1 MFNHGSTNMKTKT
14 QVVVIGGGVIGC
26 SVLYHLTKFGWTDV
40 VLLERKVLTAGSTW
54 HAAAGFHTLNGDINM
69 ARLQR
74 YTIELYNEI
83 QEAGDQN
90 VGLHLPGGMSL
101 AATPERWEFL
111 RTEWTRHK
119 FMGIE
124 SALISP
130 AEIKALCPI
139 VETADLLGGLWFP
152 DEGHL
157 DPYGCTHA
165 YARAARKAGAE
176 IHQQTKVESLQQRPD
191 GSWDVTTDKGV
202 IHAEHVVN
210 AAGLWAREVGAM
222 AGLKLPLIPM
232 EHHYLIT
239 DEIAAIKDF
248 GKEIP
253 VVADLDGEI
262 YMRQEHNGVLL
273 GVYEKNCTPWALD
286 GTPWNYGETD
296 LLQPNLERLEDALNK
311 GFERFPLVGAAG
323 IKRVVNG
330 PFTFTPDGNPLMG
343 PVRGLRNYW
352 VAAGCMAGFS
362 QGGGVGLALSQ
373 WMIHGEPHDNV
384 FAMDVARYPELTQ
397 HFVTAKAKEFY
408 GHRFYLAKPNEQW
421 PAGRP
426 LKTTPIY
433 EMQKQDNAVFGV
445 GYGLEMPMWFA
456 PKGEAPVETPT
467 FRRSNAFEHVAREC
481 AGVRRSV
488 GVFDASGFAK
498 YEISGPGA
506 AAWLDELFANKLP
519 SVGRA
524 RLAPLLWPSGQLNGD
539 LTMMRLAPDRFMVTG
554 SGYMQEYHMRWME
567 QHLPAS
573 GVQLVNRS
581 ETLMALA
588 LSGPLSR
595 QLMVDAFGSAS
606 VEGLDKIL
614 SVKTAELGMAPGIV
628 ARISLSGELGYE
640 LYVESQYF
648 EVLYRHLLEVGKQHG
663 LVKYGVW
670 ALLSLRLEKGY
681 GIWSREFSKDYTPFE
696 SGLSDFIDFDKPHFV
711 GRQAV
716 LEMRDKP
723 VKRRLV
729 TLTIEAD
736 DVDAS
741 GFEPIWVGERLVGYT
756 TSGGYGHT
764 TGKSIAM
771 AYIDT
776 DQIDSNAAYEV
787 HILGERRKA
796 RLVTAALIDPQGL
809 RPRANV

>member
-1 MFNHGSTNMKTKT
+1 MKTKA

-40 VLLERKVLTAGSTW
+40 MLLERKVLTAGSTW
-54 HAAAGFHTLNGDINM
+54 HAAAGFHTLNGDVNM

-90 VGLHLPGGMSL
+90 VGLHVPGGMSL

-119 FMGIE
+119 FMGIDSE
-124 SALISP
+124 LISP
-130 AEIKALCPI
+130 AEIKKLCPI
-139 VETADLLGGLWFP
+139 VETADILGGLWFP

-176 IHQQTKVESLQQRPD
+176 ICQQTKVEGLKQRAD
-191 GSWDVTTDKGV
+191 GTWDVTTDQGV

-222 AGLKLPLIPM
+222 AGVKLPLIPM

-239 DEIAAIKDF
+239 DEIAEIKAF

-273 GVYEKNCTPWALD
+273 GVYEKNCTPWALN

-296 LLQPNLERLEDALNK
+296 LLPPDLDRLEDALLK

-384 FAMDVARYPELTQ
+384 FAMDVSRYPDLTQ

-408 GHRFYLAKPNEQW
+408 GNRFYLAKPNEQW

-445 GYGLEMPMWFA
+445 GYGLEMPLWFA
-456 PKGEAPVETPT
+456 PPGQAPVETPT
-467 FRRSNAFEHVAREC
+467 FRRSNAFEHVAKEC
-481 AGVRRSV
+481 AAVRQGV

-498 YEISGPGA
+498 YEISGPDA
-506 AAWLDELFANKLP
+506 AQWLDMVFANKLP

-524 RLAPLLWPSGQLNGD
+524 RLAPLLWPSGQLKGD
-539 LTMMRLAPDRFMVTG
+539 LTMMRLSQDRFMVTG
-554 SGYMQEYHMRWME
+554 SGYMQDYHMRWFE
-567 QHLPAS
+567 QHVPKS
-573 GVQLVNRS
+573 GVQIVNRS
-581 ETLMALA
+581 ETMMALA
-588 LSGPLSR
+588 ISGPRSR
-595 QLMVDAFGSAS
+595 QLLTDAFGPGV
-606 VEGLDKIL
+606 VEGLEKIL
-614 SVKTAELGMAPGIV
+614 SVKYAELGPVPGIV

-640 LYVESQYF
+640 LYVDSQYF
-648 EVLYRHLLEVGKQHG
+648 QTLYRHVLEAGKSHG

-670 ALLSLRLEKGY
+670 ALLSLRLEKGF

-696 SGLSDFIDFDKPHFV
+696 SGLDAFIDMQKPDFI
-711 GRQAV
+711 GRSAL
-716 LEMRDKP
+716 LEMQQKP
-723 VKRRLV
+723 MKRRLSTFTV
-729 TLTIEAD
+729 DAH

-771 AYIDT
+771 GYVDT
-776 DQIDSNAAYEV
+776 DQLNLGAAYEI

-796 RLVTAALIDPQGL
+796 QLVEGALYDPQGV
-809 RPRANV
+809 RPRSTT

>member
-1 MFNHGSTNMKTKT
+1 MKTKT
-14 QVVVIGGGVIGC
+14 QVLVIGGGVIGC
-26 SVLYHLTKFGWTDV
+26 SVLYHLTKFGWKDV

-124 SALISP
+124 SELITP

-139 VETADLLGGLWFP
+139 VETADILGGLWFP

-176 IHQQTKVESLQQRPD
+176 IYQQTKVESLQQRPD

-222 AGLKLPLIPM
+222 VGLKLPLIPM

-239 DEIAAIKDF
+239 DEIAEIKAF

-296 LLQPNLERLEDALNK
+296 LLQPNLDRLEDALSK

-373 WMIHGEPHDNV
+373 WMINGEPHDNV

-408 GHRFYLAKPNEQW
+408 GNRFYLAKPNEQW

-433 EMQKQDNAVFGV
+433 DMQKQDNAVFGV

-456 PKGEAPVETPT
+456 PAGEAPVETPT

-481 AGVRRSV
+481 AGVRNGV

-498 YEISGPGA
+498 YEVSGPGA
-506 AAWLDELFANKLP
+506 AAWLDEVFANKLP
-519 SVGRA
+519 AVGRA

-539 LTMMRLAPDRFMVTG
+539 LTMMRLAQDRFMVTG
-554 SGYMQEYHMRWME
+554 SGYMQAYHMRWLE
-567 QHLPAS
+567 QHLPVG

-588 LSGPLSR
+588 ISGPRSK
-595 QLMVDAFGSAS
+595 QLLRDAFGEGV

-614 SVKTAELGMAPGIV
+614 SVKTAELGLAPGIV

-640 LYVESQYF
+640 LYVETQYF
-648 EVLYRHLLEVGKQHG
+648 QALYRRLLEVGKAHG

-670 ALLSLRLEKGY
+670 ALLSLRLEKSY
-681 GIWSREFSKDYTPFE
+681 GIWSREFSKDYNPFE
-696 SGLSDFIDFDKPHFV
+696 SGLSQFIDFDKPKFI
-711 GRQAV
+711 GRDAV
-716 LEMRDKP
+716 LEMRQKP
-723 VKRRLV
+723 QKRQLV
-729 TLTIEAD
+729 TLTVEVH

-741 GFEPIWVGERLVGYT
+741 GFEPVWIGERLVGYT

-764 TGKSIAM
+764 TGHSIAM
-771 AYIDT
+771 AYIDA
-776 DQIDSNAAYEV
+776 DQVDPGASYEI

-796 RLVTAALIDPQGL
+796 QLRVAALYDPEGL
-809 RPRANV
+809 RARIGLIR